1 MESAAVKDED
11 LLFYDIEVFKHNTFV
26 VFKDINKKE
35 VGLFHNDFN
44 GIAELIKNKILVG
57 YNNHFYDDKI
67 LSNMLN
73 GYTPEKIKQINDE
86 IIGGKRHAYRNN
98 MLPRT
103 LDTFQQIDVSK
114 PSLKRVEGNAGKMI
128 LESSVDFTIDRALTP
143 GELKE
148 AIDYCRYDVDV
159 TIDIYKRRKKSYFM
173 PKWSLVDRL
182 NNPKADRWNTTTI
195 SANVLTDR
203 PLHKWSSIRLH
214 KDVNK
219 LNHEKNQD
227 MLSLVPEKVQEL
239 WLNKNKG
246 AVTIDEFGCN
256 IEFGFGGLHGVNKTK
271 QDVKNVKLLDVTSMY
286 PSILININGLESAT
300 KIYKDILQERKEVKH
315 KDKTLSDA
323 LKLVLNSVYG
333 NLNNQYSLLYDPNK
347 QKSVCFYGQIAL
359 YDLCKRLSKSC
370 EIININT
377 DGVAF
382 ITDSEEYKDVWREW
396 EQDFKL
402 TLEEDEFTHFIQK
415 DVNNYVALE
424 PSGDIKTKGGDVNN
438 YHDNNWFKANTAR
451 IIDIAIT
458 DYLLFKKDP
467 KKTLIENLDNPIL
480 YQYILQS
487 SRKFAGTFDQYDKEY
502 QRINRIFPAK
512 KESVTLVKRRLD
524 GGITKF
530 PNTPQNMWVF
540 NDDLSKIDVD
550 EFKRNI
556 DLNHYLEIII
566 DKLTKGWN
574 AWSS

>member
-1 MESAAVKDED
+1 
-11 LLFYDIEVFKHNTFV
+11 
-26 VFKDINKKE
+26 
-35 VGLFHNDFN
+35 
-44 GIAELIKNKILVG
+44 
-57 YNNHFYDDKI
+57 
-67 LSNMLN
+67 
-73 GYTPEKIKQINDE
+73 
-86 IIGGKRHAYRNN
+86 
-98 MLPRT
+98 
-103 LDTFQQIDVSK
+103 
-114 PSLKRVEGNAGKMI
+114 
-128 LESSVDFTIDRALTP
+128 
-143 GELKE
+143 
-148 AIDYCRYDVDV
+148 
-159 TIDIYKRRKKSYFM
+159 
-173 PKWSLVDRL
+173 
-182 NNPKADRWNTTTI
+182 
-195 SANVLTDR
+195 
-203 PLHKWSSIRLH
+203 
-214 KDVNK
+214 
-219 LNHEKNQD
+219 
-227 MLSLVPEKVQEL
+227 
-239 WLNKNKG
+239 
-246 AVTIDEFGCN
+246 
-256 IEFGFGGLHGVNKTK
+256 
-271 QDVKNVKLLDVTSMY
+271 MY

-382 ITDSEEYKDVWREW
+382 ITDSEEYKDVWQEW

-424 PSGDIKTKGGDVNN
+424 PSGAIKTKGGDVNN

-502 QRINRIFPAK
+502 QRINRIFPTK

-540 NDDLSKIDVD
+540 NDDLSKLDVE

-556 DLNHYLEIII
+556 DLNHYLDIII

>member
-1 MESAAVKDED
+1 MNSVIVKDED
-11 LLFYDIEVFKHNTFV
+11 LLFYDIEVFKHNAFV
-26 VFKDINKKE
+26 VFKDINKNE

-44 GIAELIKNKILVG
+44 GIAELIKNKVLVG

-73 GYTPEKIKQINDE
+73 GYTPEYIKKINDE
-86 IIGGKRHAYRNN
+86 IINGQKHAYINKL
-98 MLPRT
+98 LPRT
-103 LDTFQQIDVSK
+103 LDVFQQIDVSK

-128 LESSVDFTIDRALTP
+128 LESSVDFKIDRALTP
-143 GELKE
+143 KELQE
-148 AIDYCRYDVDV
+148 AIDYCRYDVDT
-159 TIDIYKRRKKSYFM
+159 TIEIYKRRKNSYFM
-173 PKWSLVDRL
+173 PKWSLVNRL
-182 NNPKADRWNTTTI
+182 GNPKADKWNTTTI
-195 SANVLTDR
+195 SANVLTHK
-203 PLHKWSSIRLH
+203 PLPKWSSIRLH
-214 KDVNK
+214 KAVNK
-219 LNHEKNQD
+219 LNHEKNIE
-227 MLSLVPEKVQEL
+227 MLNLVPEKVQEL
-239 WLNKNKG
+239 WLNQSKG
-246 AVTIDEFGCN
+246 AVTIEDFDCN
-256 IEFGFGGLHGVNKTK
+256 IEFGFGGLHGVNKK
-271 QDVKNVKLLDVTSMY
+271 KKDVKNVKLLDVTSMY
-286 PSILININGLESAT
+286 PSILININGLETAT
-300 KIYKDILQERKEVKH
+300 KTYADILQERKEIKH

-359 YDLCKRLSKSC
+359 FDLCKRLSKSC

-382 ITDSEEYKDVWREW
+382 ITDSDEYKEVWKAW
-396 EQDFKL
+396 EKDFNL

-415 DVNNYVALE
+415 DVNNYVAIE
-424 PSGDIKTKGGDVNN
+424 PSGKVKTKGGDVNN
-438 YHDNNWFKANTAR
+438 YHEDNWFKANTAR

-467 KKTLIENLDNPIL
+467 KQTLIENLDNPIL
-480 YQYILQS
+480 YQYILQA
-487 SRKFAGTFDQYDKEY
+487 SRKFAGTFDQHDKEY
-502 QRINRIFPAK
+502 QRINRIFPTK

-540 NDDLSKIDVD
+540 NDDLENLDIED
-550 EFKRNI
+550 FKNNI

>member
-1 MESAAVKDED
+1 MNAEVKDED
-11 LLFYDIEVFKHNTFV
+11 LLFYDIEVFKHNSFV

-44 GIAELIKNKILVG
+44 GLSELIKDKVLVG

-67 LSNMLN
+67 LGNMLN
-73 GYTPEKIKQINDE
+73 GYTPERIKKINDE
-86 IIGGKRHAYRNN
+86 IIGGNRQYYRNKEIK
-98 MLPRT
+98 RT
-103 LDTFQQIDVSK
+103 LDCFQQIDVSK

-128 LESSVDFTIDRALTP
+128 LESSVDFTIDRALSP
-143 GELKE
+143 KELLE
-148 AIDYCRYDVDV
+148 AIEYCRYDVDM
-159 TIDIYKRRKKSYFM
+159 TIDIYKKRKKSYFM
-173 PKWSLVDRL
+173 PKWSLVERL
-182 NNPKADRWNTTTI
+182 NNLNAERWNTTTI

-203 PLHKWSSIRLH
+203 PLPKWSSIRLH

-219 LNHEKNQD
+219 LDHYKNIE
-227 MLSLVPEKVQEL
+227 MLDLVPEKVKEL
-239 WLNKNKG
+239 WLEKSKG
-246 AVTIDEFGCN
+246 AVTIEEFNCN
-256 IEFGFGGLHGVNKTK
+256 IEFGFGGLHGVHKKK

-286 PSILININGLESAT
+286 PSILLNINGLGDAT
-300 KIYKDILQERKEVKH
+300 KTYADILDERKQIKH
-315 KDKTLSDA
+315 KDKVLSDA

-333 NLNNQYSLLYDPNK
+333 NLNNQYSLLYDTNK
-347 QKSVCFYGQIAL
+347 QKSVCFFGQIAL

-382 ITDSEEYKDVWREW
+382 TTDSEEYLDVWKEW
-396 EQDFKL
+396 EKDFNL
-402 TLEEDEFTHFIQK
+402 TLEEDRFKHFIQK
-415 DVNNYVALE
+415 DVNNYVAIDS
-424 PSGDIKTKGGDVNN
+424 SGEVKTKGGDVNN

-467 KKTLIENLDNPIL
+467 KKTLTDNLNDPIL

-487 SRKFAGTFDQYDKEY
+487 SRKFAGTFDQYENEY
-502 QRINRIFPAK
+502 QRINRIFPTK
-512 KESVTLVKRRLD
+512 KESVTLFKRRLD

-540 NDDLSKIDVD
+540 NDDLEKIDLE
-550 EFKRNI
+550 EFRKNI

-566 DKLTKGWN
+566 DKLTKGWKM
-574 AWSS
+574 WSS